1 MNMKRIFFFFPVL
14 VFGLC
19 LAGNVA
25 ADVTGDVEGIFN
37 DFLGRLTAKHTAL
50 ESLSMPGLE
59 VRAPPETE
67 ESVAS
72 TAVILRFKNAED
84 REAFI
89 AALEAENIPFAS
101 FPDDDRS
108 LLLFTIDMMV
118 FVMQDAIGL

>member
-1 MNMKRIFFFFPVL
+1 MKRKAIFVLSL

-19 LAGNVA
+19 LAGNAA
-25 ADVTGDVEGIFN
+25 ADVTGDVTGIFN

-50 ESLSMPGLE
+50 ESLAMPGLE
-59 VRAPPETE
+59 VRAPLETE

-72 TAVILRFKNAED
+72 TAVILRFKNAEG
-84 REAFI
+84 RGAFV

-101 FPDDDRS
+101 FPDDERS